1 MACRAVQTASNRDV
15 EVIILPKVLISG
27 EGAHI
32 IKVSFFGDVEH
43 LFPCRRGD
51 RMRLAMSAIGTKRTS
66 PNALHMSAFGG
77 RADMAFCTA
86 NVRF

>member
-1 MACRAVQTASNRDV
+1 MITLRPTIIQVDGLPRSSTNRDV

-32 IKVSFFGDVEH
+32 IKVSIFGDVEH

-51 RMRLAMSAIGTKRTS
+51 RMRLAMSAIG
-66 PNALHMSAFGG
+66 P
-77 RADMAFCTA
+77 
-86 NVRF
+86 